1 MVESNTKKIIEYDML
16 RVVVTILVIIS
27 HCMYYRIET
36 AYGGIDYSGL
46 LLRKTIVFKILEQI
60 KEMVYSFH
68 MPLYMALSG
77 ALFKGT
83 ISKKE
88 ISFVKLIKNKATRLL
103 IPFFIVSVFYSFPL
117 KYISNYWSGTENVI
131 KDFFVGQILLQGNTY
146 LWFLPTLFILFLL
159 FYGIIKAE
167 ILSSIVVIVGVGLN
181 YICDNVTIVILKDIC
196 MYFIWFYVGYL
207 FENYRNRI
215 KNNYIVLC
223 GSLSMICFLIS
234 FVTKKHCDVRIL
246 SYIIG
251 FLLTIFGMFA
261 TYAISYIFVKYTCF
275 SKSRLYS
282 TILKNSFGLYL
293 YSDPINYVVIFIL
306 AAIAGE
312 VVLSTNFGVAI
323 LFASRL
329 FISFGVALAIS
340 KVFKKYGVK
349 YLT

>member
-1 MVESNTKKIIEYDML
+1 MAESNNKKIIEYDML

-60 KEMVYSFH
+60 KEMIYSFH

-77 ALFKGT
+77 ALFRRT
-83 ISKKE
+83 ISKKK
-88 ISFVKLIKNKATRLL
+88 ISFTKLIKSKATRLL

-117 KYISNYWSGTENVI
+117 KYISNYWSETENVI

-146 LWFLPTLFILFLL
+146 LWFLPTLFILFLV
-159 FYGIIKAE
+159 FYGIIKVN
-167 ILSSIVVIVGVGLN
+167 ILSPIVVVVGVALN
-181 YICDNVTIVILKDIC
+181 YVCDNVTILILKDIC

-215 KNNYIVLC
+215 KNNYIVIC
-223 GSLSMICFLIS
+223 GALSMICFLIS
-234 FVTKKHCDVRIL
+234 FVMKKHCDARIL

-251 FLLTIFGMFA
+251 FLITIFGMFA
-261 TYAISYIFVKYTCF
+261 TYAISYILAKYTCF

-306 AAIAGE
+306 AATVGE
-312 VVLSTNFGVAI
+312 FVLSTNFGVAM
-323 LFASRL
+323 L
-329 FISFGVALAIS
+329 FILRLSVSFGVALAIS
-340 KVFKKYGVK
+340 EVFKKYKVK
-349 YLT
+349 YLA